1 MLAGPLYIE
10 SGTRYPHCL
19 GSLSLAWNR
28 VVQTLKVQNWKRTI
42 TYYPSTVEV
51 VHSVDDIVRI
61 VRDTKR
67 YPSPVRVKG
76 SHHSTTRCIVADQ
89 GTVIL
94 KYHWLETLRSEPP
107 RELRPVSLLGD
118 PVPFIS
124 VIDPPRSLLIYNA
137 PGFWRGDSAS
147 LHRVAGNRSS
157 PALRATNQ
165 Q

>member
-1 MLAGPLYIE
+1 MARHLELYNVGWVLCWSPRARRYFEAYAEASRIDDFDRFTLYRIHREPSWFVRGSGRVHAVPNRIE
-10 SGTRYPHCL
+10 
-19 GSLSLAWNR
+19 LSDL
-28 VVQTLKVQNWKRTI
+28 T
-42 TYYPSTVEV
+42 
-51 VHSVDDIVRI
+51 
-61 VRDTKR
+61 
-67 YPSPVRVKG
+67 
-76 SHHSTTRCIVADQ
+76 ADQ